1 MSKGV
6 TAYAAESSAIVPGV
20 LYTYA
25 GFIRVSGFS
34 KNRIRD
40 CRLQGLPLPTI
51 SVGRRLYVEGEKGIE
66 FIKAAAELP
75 SNKPKTDAAEA

>member
-6 TAYAAESSAIVPGV
+6 TAYAAETSAIVPGV

-34 KNRIRD
+34 KNRIRE
-40 CRLQGLPLPTI
+40 CRLQGLDLPAI
-51 SVGRRLYVEGEKGIE
+51 QVGRRLYVEGEKGIE
-66 FIKAAAELP
+66 FIKAAAKLP
-75 SNKPKTDAAEA
+75 GNQPTGKAEG

>member
-6 TAYAAESSAIVPGV
+6 TAYAAETSAIVPGV

-25 GFIRVSGFS
+25 GFVRASGVSTSRINRLS
-34 KNRIRD
+34 KK
-40 CRLQGLPLPTI
+40 GLKLETF

-66 FIKAAAELP
+66 FIKAASQFKGELD
-75 SNKPKTDAAEA
+75 SQ